1 MSNNA
6 HALIKLTS
14 KLYNSPQLITQ
25 DIFAPILDYLTLRN
39 AGLIEMKTTTKE
51 APKKPEYVKAS
62 SGKSIGEIQV
72 SGALTYKP
80 VEMMCAP
87 NGTSYQQL
95 VTDTEQLIS
104 QGVKTILYTHASGG
118 GEAAHCFTTAN
129 RLREL
134 ADANGVTLVTYIDE
148 MSASAALALGI
159 ISDHVVIHPSAKTG
173 SIGCVCAVVDRSKAL
188 ADAGL
193 KPIFISSTAGKTPY
207 QSDGSFSQSFLDNL
221 QAEVTELGNQFA
233 QHVEKYTGMPSEK
246 FLSLDAQV
254 FNASRA
260 KELGLVTAVMNH
272 QEFADFLAN
281 L

>member
-1 MSNNA
+1 MS
-6 HALIKLTS
+6 HELIRLMGSVVNT
-14 KLYNSPQLITQ
+14 PHLITQ
-25 DIFAPILDYLTLRN
+25 DSFAPILDYLTLRN
-39 AGLIEMKTTTKE
+39 TGLIEMRDTSKE
-51 APKKPEYVKAS
+51 APKKPEHVKAN

-80 VEMMCAP
+80 VQMMCAP
-87 NGTSYQQL
+87 DGTSYQQL
-95 VTDTEQLIS
+95 ITDTEQLIS
-104 QGVKTILYTHASGG
+104 QGVKTILYTHSSGG

-134 ADANGVTLVTYIDE
+134 ADENGVTLVTYIDE

-193 KPIFISSTAGKTPY
+193 KPIYISSTAGKTPF

-233 QHVEKYTGMPSEK
+233 QHVEKYTSIPVEEI
-246 FLSLDAQV
+246 LALDAQV
-254 FNASRA
+254 FNAKRA

-272 QEFADFLAN
+272 QEFAEFLAN

>member
-233 QHVEKYTGMPSEK
+233 QHVEKYTGK
-246 FLSLDAQV
+246 KKKKVLSLDAQV
-254 FNASRA
+254 FNANRA

-272 QEFADFLAN
+272 QEFAEFLAN

>member
-1 MSNNA
+1 MS
-6 HALIKLTS
+6 HELIRLLGTVV
-14 KLYNSPQLITQ
+14 NTPHLITQ
-25 DIFAPILDYLTLRN
+25 DSFAPILDYLTLRN
-39 AGLIEMKTTTKE
+39 AGLIEMKAAVKE

-95 VTDTEQLIS
+95 ITDTEQLIS
-104 QGVKTILYTHASGG
+104 QGVKTILFTHSSGG

-134 ADANGVTLVTYIDE
+134 ADENGVTLVTYIDE

-193 KPIFISSTAGKTPY
+193 KPIYISSTAGKTPF
-207 QSDGSFSQSFLDNL
+207 QADGSFSQNFLDNL
-221 QAEVTELGNQFA
+221 QAEVTDLGNQFA
-233 QHVEKYTGMPSEK
+233 AHVEKYTGMPIEK
-246 FLSLDAQV
+246 VLSLDAQV
-254 FNASRA
+254 FNANRA

>member
-1 MSNNA
+1 MS
-6 HALIKLTS
+6 HELIRLMGS
-14 KLYNSPQLITQ
+14 VINSPQLITQ
-25 DIFAPILDYLTLRN
+25 DSFAPILDYLTLRN
-39 AGLIEMKTTTKE
+39 AGLIEMKAATKE

-80 VEMMCAP
+80 VDMMCAP

-95 VTDTEQLIS
+95 VADTEQLIS
-104 QGVKTILYTHASGG
+104 QGAKTILYTHASGG

-134 ADANGVTLVTYIDE
+134 ADENGVTLVTYIDE

-193 KPIFISSTAGKTPY
+193 KPIYISSTAGKTPF
-207 QSDGSFSQSFLDNL
+207 QEDGSFSKSFLDNL

-233 QHVEKYTGMPSEK
+233 QHVEKYTGMPIEK
-246 FLSLDAQV
+246 VLSLDAQV
-254 FNASRA
+254 FNANKA

-272 QEFADFLAN
+272 QEFAEFLAN

>member
-233 QHVEKYTGMPSEK
+233 QHVEKYTGMPIEK
-246 FLSLDAQV
+246 VLSLDAQV
-254 FNASRA
+254 FNANRA

-272 QEFADFLAN
+272 QEFAEFLAN

>member
-1 MSNNA
+1 MS
-6 HALIKLTS
+6 HELIRLMGSVVNT
-14 KLYNSPQLITQ
+14 PHLITQ
-25 DIFAPILDYLTLRN
+25 DSFAPILDYLTLRN
-39 AGLIEMKTTTKE
+39 AGLVEMKAATKE

-95 VTDTEQLIS
+95 ITDTEQLIS
-104 QGVKTILYTHASGG
+104 QGVKTILYTHSSGG
-118 GEAAHCFTTAN
+118 GESAHCFTTAN

-134 ADANGVTLVTYIDE
+134 ADENDVTLVTYIDE

-193 KPIFISSTAGKTPY
+193 KPIYISSTAGKTPF
-207 QSDGSFSQSFLDNL
+207 QADGSFSQSFLDNL

-233 QHVEKYTGMPSEK
+233 QHVEKYTGMPIEK
-246 FLSLDAQV
+246 VLSLDAQV
-254 FNASRA
+254 FNANRA

-272 QEFADFLAN
+272 QEFAEFLAN